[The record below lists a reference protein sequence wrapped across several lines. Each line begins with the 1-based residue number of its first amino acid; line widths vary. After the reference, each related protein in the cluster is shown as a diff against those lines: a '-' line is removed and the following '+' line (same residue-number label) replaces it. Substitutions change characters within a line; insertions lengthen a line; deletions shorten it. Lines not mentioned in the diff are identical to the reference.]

1 MAKVLVPIISIIVAL
16 ALYFF
21 FIQDTLERVAE
32 LKIESAQFDETLKS
46 AQELENTIERL
57 TRESDNI
64 QTSDLDKLE
73 ILLPDHIDSI
83 RFIYD
88 LNTIADIHNKTLG
101 KVSVEELKGDRF
113 TSTIVTFSING
124 TYSELLAFLS
134 DLELSLRII
143 DVQSISF
150 RVTNDSDKDGI
161 DYTIVIATHVLK

>member
-1 MAKVLVPIISIIVAL
+1 MVKLLIPIISIIVAL

-57 TRESDNI
+57 TRESENI

-73 ILLPDHIDSI
+73 ILLPDHIDSV

-88 LNTIADIHNKTLG
+88 LNTIAEIHNKTLG
-101 KVSVEELKGDRF
+101 EVSVEELKGDRF

-150 RVTNDSDKDGI
+150 KVTNDSDKDGI

>member
-1 MAKVLVPIISIIVAL
+1 MVKVLVPIISIIVAF

-32 LKIESAQFDETLKS
+32 LKIESAQFDEALKS

-57 TRESDNI
+57 TRESENI

-73 ILLPDHIDSI
+73 ILLPDHIDSV

-101 KVSVEELKGDRF
+101 EVSVEELKGDRF

-150 RVTNDSDKDGI
+150 KVTNDSDKDGI

>member
-1 MAKVLVPIISIIVAL
+1 MVKVIVPIISIIVAF

-32 LKIESAQFDETLKS
+32 LKIESAQFDEALKS
-46 AQELENTIERL
+46 AKELENTIERL

-101 KVSVEELKGDRF
+101 EVSVKELEGDRF

-150 RVTNDSDKDGI
+150 KVTNDSDKDGI

>member
-1 MAKVLVPIISIIVAL
+1 MVKVIVPIISIIVAL

-32 LKIESAQFDETLKS
+32 LKIESAQFDEALKS

-150 RVTNDSDKDGI
+150 KVTNDSDKDGI

>member
-1 MAKVLVPIISIIVAL
+1 MVKLLIPIISIIVAL

-57 TRESDNI
+57 TRESENI

-73 ILLPDHIDSI
+73 ILLPDHIDSV

-88 LNTIADIHNKTLG
+88 LNTIAEIHNKTLG
-101 KVSVEELKGDRF
+101 
-113 TSTIVTFSING
+113 
-124 TYSELLAFLS
+124 
-134 DLELSLRII
+134 
-143 DVQSISF
+143 
-150 RVTNDSDKDGI
+150 
-161 DYTIVIATHVLK
+161 

>member
-1 MAKVLVPIISIIVAL
+1 MVKLLIPIISIIVAL

-32 LKIESAQFDETLKS
+32 LKIESAQFDEALES

-57 TRESDNI
+57 TRESESI

-73 ILLPDHIDSI
+73 ILLPDHIDSV

-101 KVSVEELKGDRF
+101 EVFVEELKGDRF

-150 RVTNDSDKDGI
+150 KVTNDSDKDGI

>member
-1 MAKVLVPIISIIVAL
+1 MVKLLIPIISIIVAL

-57 TRESDNI
+57 TRESENI

-73 ILLPDHIDSI
+73 ILLPDHIDSV

-101 KVSVEELKGDRF
+101 KVFVEELKGDRF

-143 DVQSISF
+143 DVRSISF
-150 RVTNDSDKDGI
+150 KVTNDSDKDGI

>member
-1 MAKVLVPIISIIVAL
+1 MVKVLVPIISIIVAF

-32 LKIESAQFDETLKS
+32 LKIESAQFDEALES

-57 TRESDNI
+57 TRESESI

-73 ILLPDHIDSI
+73 ILLPDHIDSV

-88 LNTIADIHNKTLG
+88 LNTIAEIHNKTLG
-101 KVSVEELKGDRF
+101 EVSVEELKGDRF

-150 RVTNDSDKDGI
+150 KVTNDSDKDGI

>member
-1 MAKVLVPIISIIVAL
+1 MVKLLIPIISIIVAL

-57 TRESDNI
+57 TRESENI

-73 ILLPDHIDSI
+73 ILLPDHIDSV

-150 RVTNDSDKDGI
+150 KVTNDSDKDGI

>member
-32 LKIESAQFDETLKS
+32 LKIESAQFDEALKS

>member
-1 MAKVLVPIISIIVAL
+1 MVKVLVPIISIIVAF

-57 TRESDNI
+57 TRESENI

-73 ILLPDHIDSI
+73 ILLPDHIDSV

-101 KVSVEELKGDRF
+101 EVSVEELKGDRF

-150 RVTNDSDKDGI
+150 KVTNDSDKDGI

>member
-1 MAKVLVPIISIIVAL
+1 MVKVLVPIISIIVAF

-57 TRESDNI
+57 TRESENI

-73 ILLPDHIDSI
+73 ILLPDHIDSV

-88 LNTIADIHNKTLG
+88 LNTIAEIHNKTLG
-101 KVSVEELKGDRF
+101 EVSVEELKGDRF

-150 RVTNDSDKDGI
+150 KVTNDSDKDGI